1 MATVEPGLLGSAP
14 GGHLQRTG
22 EVEHPSLHQRD
33 GETGVGRHPKLCPL
47 LLGHPD
53 TVPRTPWPTC
63 SPGLVHT
70 LGNVWAVPGGGSLGY
85 QLGPSATTRCPSPGP
100 PTTQAGYCSSHPP
113 ARDDPCGQC
122 QEDLEGATSEP
133 SESSEEAC
141 KTPGPRACPPSY
153 HTKLKKTWLTR
164 HSEQFGC
171 PDSCPGEEE
180 SPAAQLR
187 ARKRSSSPEVQGTAS
202 SPAAKR
208 PTGPFPGSVGQGARG
223 RQEVLDSL
231 FGNKAETEQR
241 GDHRG
246 KGTEVG
252 WKWGLLGALLG
263 RAPPEQG
270 LSREVGSVVLYEWVT
285 PSCPIVH
292 LDGVAHWEI
301 GRASCR
307 ERVSP
312 RV

>member
-14 GGHLQRTG
+14 RGHLQRTG

-33 GETGVGRHPKLCPL
+33 GETGVGRHPNLCPL

-53 TVPRTPWPTC
+53 TVARTPWPTC

-85 QLGPSATTRCPSPGP
+85 QLGPSAATRGPSPGP

-133 SESSEEAC
+133 SESSEEAY
-141 KTPGPRACPPSY
+141 KTPGPRACPPSH

-180 SPAAQLR
+180 SPAAQLP

-208 PTGPFPGSVGQGARG
+208 PTGPFPGSVGQGPEAG
-223 RQEVLDSL
+223 RKCWTHYLGTRRRQNSVM
-231 FGNKAETEQR
+231 T
-241 GDHRG
+241 
-246 KGTEVG
+246 TEVRG
-252 WKWGLLGALLG
+252 PRWGGSGGCWGPYLGGHHWDRGFPG
-263 RAPPEQG
+263 RWGQYTFMSGLHPAAP
-270 LSREVGSVVLYEWVT
+270 LSTSMG
-285 PSCPIVH
+285 
-292 LDGVAHWEI
+292 
-301 GRASCR
+301 
-307 ERVSP
+307 
-312 RV
+312 

>member
-1 MATVEPGLLGSAP
+1 MLGSAP

-22 EVEHPSLHQRD
+22 EVERPSLHQRD
-33 GETGVGRHPKLCPL
+33 GEIGVGRHPNLCPL

-53 TVPRTPWPTC
+53 TVPRAPWPTC

-70 LGNVWAVPGGGSLGY
+70 LGNVWAVPRGGSLGY
-85 QLGPSATTRCPSPGP
+85 QLGSSATTRCPSPGP
-100 PTTQAGYCSSHPP
+100 PSTQAGYCSSHPP

-122 QEDLEGATSEP
+122 PEDLEGATSEP
-133 SESSEEAC
+133 SESSQEAY
-141 KTPGPRACPPSY
+141 KTPGPRACPPSH

-171 PDSCPGEEE
+171 PDSCPAEEG

-187 ARKRSSSPEVQGTAS
+187 ALKRSSNPEVQGTAS

-208 PTGPFPGSVGQGARG
+208 PTGPFPGSAGQGARG
-223 RQEVLDSL
+223 QQEVLDSL

-241 GDHRG
+241 DGHRG

-252 WKWGLLGALLG
+252 WKGGLQGAPLG
-263 RAPPEQG
+263 RAPPDRAFQG
-270 LSREVGSVVLYEWVT
+270 GGVRSPLSVGYAQL
-285 PSCPIVH
+285 PHCP
-292 LDGVAHWEI
+292 
-301 GRASCR
+301 
-307 ERVSP
+307 P
-312 RV
+312 RWDSSLGIP